1 MRSCRTSTTTRH
13 APPPGPRPGG
23 RPRRWPG
30 PADASDS
37 GCGRSPAEG
46 RGRRRN
52 KDRRTCG
59 GRGLSLSL
67 SLSLSLARSST
78 PPLPHAS
85 RKASVR
91 LPTAH
96 HFGTLPPPP
105 TWTPWGGV
113 PGTGGG
119 LGTRASRRRAAGRPT
134 RIRFRGI
141 RGAKAARTSG
151 WEPGRVRSVRKGF
164 YFIDPGPEAA
174 STQQVSPPPLR
185 LQLGHPPAPRPCAR
199 SPGQVSGPSCLQL
212 ALPQACPWP
221 ESRQY
226 RPALLRAASRRRSRA
241 DGRQPAARRAD
252 GLRLLL
258 SATA

>member
-1 MRSCRTSTTTRH
+1 M
-13 APPPGPRPGG
+13 PLPRG
-23 RPRRWPG
+23 RG
-30 PADASDS
+30 PAA
-37 GCGRSPAEG
+37 GPGAGPA
-46 RGRRRN
+46 
-52 KDRRTCG
+52 RRTRRTAAAAGHRPKVG
-59 GRGLSLSL
+59 GGGGTRIGGLAAGAVSLSLSL
-67 SLSLSLARSST
+67 SLSLSRSLARSST

-134 RIRFRGI
+134 RVRFRGI